1 MFKWITNETYMTEL
15 NDKST
20 NLWLLS
26 LITLSEPKQ
35 TSRECVGSVQPPAVV
50 ALAAWG
56 LVLRAFPSV
65 APFVDL
71 AVEGVHRKTVDI
83 ARVAFLLFYV
93 WFVVLPIR
101 PK

>member
-1 MFKWITNETYMTEL
+1 MTEY
-15 NDKST
+15 NDKLK

-26 LITLSEPKQ
+26 LIPLSEPKQ
-35 TSRECVGSVQPPAVV
+35 TSPECVDSVQPPAVV

-71 AVEGVHRKTVDI
+71 AVEEVHRKTIDI
-83 ARVAFLLFYV
+83 ARVAFLLFYL
-93 WFVVLPIR
+93 WFVVRPIR